1 MRPLHFLYVIA
12 LLILTP
18 FLQAKSHENSLS
30 PMLTKVMP
38 TVVNIRSQHQ
48 NTFGVDPY
56 EKSTPKDAET
66 VRKGPLVELGSGVII
81 DAKHGVIVT
90 NAHVVHDASTILVTL
105 NDNRKYLARLIGED
119 MISDIAI
126 LHIDAKNLQAIEIGR
141 SKHLKVGDTVT
152 AIGNPFGLHQTVTSG
167 IVSGLHRN
175 ANNSLN
181 NFIQT
186 DAPIN
191 PGNSGGALIDLNG
204 ELVGINTAILSTGN
218 AGNIGIGFAIPSDMM
233 VHIVEQLVEHKN
245 VKRGMLGV
253 TLQELTPQL
262 AAALHTHT
270 KHGAIINTV
279 TPHSAAEEAG
289 MQEKDIITNID
300 DQDIYTADEAK
311 SYIGVL
317 REGTKVAFSIE
328 RKNKM
333 TQKYAKLGSVSALM
347 NNHDEDKLGGMALRD
362 YDEMTPGNKRVR
374 GVMATHV
381 RQGSKAWLGGIAQGD
396 VIVAVNDQPVESLD
410 SFTKAVTAPAGK
422 DNNGILLEVKKGL
435 SSYFIVVE

>member
-1 MRPLHFLYVIA
+1 MKCIRLVSFTTLLFL
-12 LLILTP
+12 TT
-18 FLQAKSHENSLS
+18 FLQAKSDENSLS

-38 TVVNIRSQHQ
+38 SVVNIRSQHQ
-48 NTFGVDPY
+48 NTFGIDPY
-56 EKSTPKDAET
+56 EKSAPKDAET
-66 VRKGPLVELGSGVII
+66 ARKGPVVELGSGVII
-81 DAKHGVIVT
+81 DAKHGIIVT

-119 MISDIAI
+119 IISDLAI
-126 LHIDAKNLQAIEIGR
+126 LHIEAKNLQAIDIGR
-141 SKHLKVGDTVT
+141 SKHLQVGDTVT

-191 PGNSGGALIDLNG
+191 PGNSGGALIDLQG

-218 AGNIGIGFAIPSDMM
+218 SGNIGIGFAIPSDMM
-233 VHIVEQLVEHKN
+233 VHIVEQLIEYKN

-262 AAALHTHT
+262 ATALHTHT
-270 KHGAIINTV
+270 THGAIINTI
-279 TPHSAAEEAG
+279 TPHSAAEAAG
-289 MQEKDIITNID
+289 MKEKDIIVNID

-328 RKNKM
+328 RNNKM
-333 TQKYAKLGSVSALM
+333 TQKYATLGSISALM
-347 NNHDEDKLGGMALRD
+347 NNDEEDTLGGMALRD
-362 YDEMTPGNKRVR
+362 YDEMVHGDKRVR
-374 GVMATHV
+374 GVMVTRV
-381 RQGSKAWLGGIAQGD
+381 RQGSKVWLGGIDQGD
-396 VIVAVNDQPVESLD
+396 VIVAVNKQPVTDLD
-410 SFTKAVTAPAGK
+410 SFSKATKVHTTSDQA
-422 DNNGILLEVKKGL
+422 GILLEVKKGL
-435 SSYFIVVE
+435 NSYFIVVE

>member
-1 MRPLHFLYVIA
+1 MNIRKLLSIA
-12 LLILTP
+12 TWLLLTP
-18 FLQAKSHENSLS
+18 FLQAQIHDNSLS
-30 PMLTKVMP
+30 PMLEKVMP

-48 NTFGVDPY
+48 KTFGEDPY
-56 EKSTPKDAET
+56 EKHPGNDNEPSH
-66 VRKGPLVELGSGVII
+66 KGPLIELGSGVII

-119 MISDIAI
+119 IISDIAI
-126 LHIDAKNLQAIEIGR
+126 LHIEAKNLQAIEIGR
-141 SKHLKVGDTVT
+141 SKQLKVGDSVT
-152 AIGNPFGLHQTVTSG
+152 TIGNPFGLHQTVTSG

-191 PGNSGGALIDLNG
+191 PGNSGGALINLHG

-218 AGNIGIGFAIPSDMM
+218 AGNIGIGFAIPSDMV
-233 VHIVEQLVEHKN
+233 VHIVQQLIEYKD

-262 AAALHTHT
+262 ASALHAHT
-270 KHGAIINTV
+270 SHGAIINTI

-289 MQEKDIITNID
+289 MKEKDIIVSID

-328 RKNKM
+328 RNNKM
-333 TQKYAKLGSVSALM
+333 TQKYAKLGSISALM
-347 NNHDEDKLGGMALRD
+347 NNDSEDILGGMALRD
-362 YDEMTPGNKRVR
+362 YDEMTQGDKRVR
-374 GVMATHV
+374 GVMVTRV
-381 RQGSKAWLGGIAQGD
+381 RQGSKVWLGGIDQGD
-396 VIVAVNDQPVESLD
+396 VIVAVNNQPIDGLD
-410 SFTKAVTAPAGK
+410 SFSKQAKAHEE
-422 DNNGILLEVKKGL
+422 NNSGGILLEVKKGL